1 MTRGVSDVVFPIAIR
16 GCGFCLITSADAD
29 IAYFIILGLW
39 KWVSATDDEE
49 NSENYAVIKLMN
61 EWKCN

>member
-1 MTRGVSDVVFPIAIR
+1 MDAYIAH
-16 GCGFCLITSADAD
+16 
-29 IAYFIILGLW
+29 FIILGLW

-61 EWKCN
+61 DWKMQVMYETLRYNVLNNETI